1 MIDLARKKRT
11 KKKPNNTYSRTY
23 VLPSAPHLFTSK
35 FEMELG
41 GSSGLLLLGNW
52 YCETEKEFTLRFT
65 QADRAIST
73 SKLNPSQG
81 LHI

>member
-1 MIDLARKKRT
+1 MFGIIKILKN
-11 KKKPNNTYSRTY
+11 KKKPDDTYSRTY
-23 VLPSAPHLFTSK
+23 ALPSASHRFTSK

-41 GSSGLLLLGNW
+41 GTSGLLSSGNCV
-52 YCETEKEFTLRFT
+52 CETYKEFTLRLI

-73 SKLNPSQG
+73 SKLNPLRN